1 MSGGTLDTL
10 CNFRISSTGP
20 LPSSARLSK
29 RLRLSFHYVMS
40 VHNPRSKLL
49 VWALPI
55 SLAAT
60 LGIEVSFFSYGY
72 LDVSVPRVA
81 LVQLWIHCTIT
92 AHYCNCV
99 PAFGYPW
106 VYGCLLLTMAF
117 RSLPRPSS
125 APIAKAFTLC
135 SKSLNHY
142 LLFGSRSLIFFR

>member
-1 MSGGTLDTL
+1 
-10 CNFRISSTGP
+10 
-20 LPSSARLSK
+20 
-29 RLRLSFHYVMS
+29 MS
-40 VHNPRSKLL
+40 VRNPRSKLL

-106 VYGCLLLTMAF
+106 VCGCLLLTMAF

-135 SKSLNHY
+135 SSSLNLFY
-142 LLFGSRSLIFFR
+142 LSFSSISLSPLPLSSLAILRCARSSFVALRDLDEKSCVKTKLN